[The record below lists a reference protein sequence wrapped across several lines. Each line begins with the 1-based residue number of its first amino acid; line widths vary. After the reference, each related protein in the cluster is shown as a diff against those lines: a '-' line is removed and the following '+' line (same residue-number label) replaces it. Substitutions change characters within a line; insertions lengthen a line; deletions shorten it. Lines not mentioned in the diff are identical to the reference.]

1 MASSIHI
8 LDRKGHAL
16 ISRSYRG
23 DITQDVPR
31 VFTQRVI
38 DDDEGIA
45 APVFED
51 NGNTYCYIKHLD
63 IYLVAVSRINAIP
76 LQMTTFLH
84 KIIKVFT
91 TYFKRVSEDSIR
103 DNFVIIYELLD
114 EMMDFGYPQT
124 TEEMLLKQYITQ
136 QGLIPN
142 IIDADHLKVKELPAG
157 YTGAG
162 GSVPWRKSGIKHKRN
177 EAFLEVIEN
186 VNVLVDQNG
195 ETLSSEIIGCLKM
208 RTRLTGMPELTLA
221 LSDKVAFENHKGGA
235 DEGAASSG
243 PRAARGRGVNR
254 TVDLEDVKFHQCVK
268 LNKFEAERAIT
279 FIPPDGDFDL
289 MQYRLTTKLK
299 PLIHVTCTLT
309 RRGVSRVEMQL
320 KAKAI
325 FKKSSTAT
333 FVDIHIPVP
342 VDADKPTAQAT
353 AGSIKYL
360 PENGTLLWSMKQ
372 FQGGKEFDCKCE
384 YTLPSVRTTDP
395 SASSKRPIAVNFE
408 IQYFTASGFQAKYIS
423 VQEASG
429 YQVTPYVR
437 YLTQSGEYQIRTN

>member
-8 LDRKGHAL
+8 LDIKGQSL
-16 ISRSYRG
+16 ISRSFRG
-23 DITQDVPR
+23 DINEDATK
-31 VFTQRVI
+31 VFTHRVI
-38 DDDEGIA
+38 DDDENIT

-51 NGNTYCYIKHLD
+51 NGNTYCYIRHKDL
-63 IYLVAVSRINAIP
+63 YLLAVSRINAVP
-76 LQMTTFLH
+76 LQMITFLH
-84 KIIKVFT
+84 KIVKVFT
-91 TYFKRVSEDSIR
+91 TYFKCVTEDAIR

-136 QGLIPN
+136 QGLIPT
-142 IIDADHLKVKELPAG
+142 IIEADHLKVKELPAG

-162 GSVPWRKSGIKHKRN
+162 GSVPWRKVGIKHKRN

-186 VNVLVDQNG
+186 VNVLVDQSG

-221 LSDKVAFENHKGGA
+221 LSDKVTFENHKGGD
-235 DEGAASSG
+235 DETGMPSR
-243 PRAARGRGVNR
+243 PRGRGANR

-289 MQYRLTTKLK
+289 MQYRLTTKLR
-299 PLIHVTCTLT
+299 PLIHVTCALV

-342 VDADKPTAQAT
+342 FDADKPTASAT

-360 PENGTLLWSMKQ
+360 PENGTLLWSVKQ
-372 FQGGKEFDCKCE
+372 FQGGKEYDCKCE
-384 YTLPSVRTTDP
+384 YTLPSVRATDP
-395 SASSKRPIAVNFE
+395 SATSKRPISVNFE